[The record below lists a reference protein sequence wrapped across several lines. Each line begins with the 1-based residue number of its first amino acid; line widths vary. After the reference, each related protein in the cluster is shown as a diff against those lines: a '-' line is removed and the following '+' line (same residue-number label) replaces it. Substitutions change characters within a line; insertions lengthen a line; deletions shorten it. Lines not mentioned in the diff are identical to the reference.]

1 MKGKTDICYLC
12 GKKLEE
18 NINYDHVP
26 PRQFYPRNIRKN
38 HNLNLLTLPV
48 HKSCNESY
56 QKDEV
61 YFVHSI
67 AILTK
72 GSYSGNAIWSDI
84 SNQFEKPQGIRIGQM
99 ILKEFD
105 KRPSGIILPNGKV
118 LKRFNAKRVWKVVW
132 KITRG
137 LFFKEKGQF
146 IPEDIHKSFKIVS
159 VGEKPP
165 PEFAYVGNTPSR
177 GQYPGVFDYKYI
189 DFPELN
195 NLHLWA
201 MLFWDRLIILIKFH
215 DPECTC
221 NKCKGNING

>member
-1 MKGKTDICYLC
+1 MKGETDICYLC
-12 GKKLEE
+12 GQKLDK
-18 NINYDHVP
+18 NITNDHVP
-26 PRQFYPRNIRKN
+26 PRQFYARSIRKI
-38 HNLNLLTLPV
+38 HNPNLLTLPV

-72 GSYSGNAIWSDI
+72 GSYSGNAIWEDI
-84 SNQFEKPQGIRIGQM
+84 SNQFERPRGRRIGQM

-105 KRPSGIILPNGKV
+105 KRPSDIILPNRKV
-118 LKRFNAKRVWKVVW
+118 LKRFNAKRVWRVVW
-132 KITRG
+132 RITRG
-137 LFFKEKGQF
+137 PFFKEKGRF
-146 IPEDIHKSFKIVS
+146 LPEDIYKSFKIVS

-189 DFPELN
+189 DFPKLN
-195 NLHLWA
+195 N
-201 MLFWDRLIILIKFH
+201 FH
-215 DPECTC
+215 F
-221 NKCKGNING
+221 